1 MTDLSLHEAYAKAE
15 SSQRDEDTQDRLN
28 FSAVMQIF
36 FRTWPFIRPSLKHL
50 IFFVFISG
58 VVFIFVA
65 SLGFIITGLMNGAI
79 VGAQPLG
86 SLHVDIYGL
95 DPEVYVNVEVLSD
108 DARRQLPWLVI
119 WTAALLFG
127 VAVPVGFAMWYYTVW
142 IFQAINQ
149 RMRVRLI
156 EQLQMQSLAYHNNAE
171 TGDAIYRVYQ
181 DSAMVTQIIRSIFL
195 DPMQF
200 LGRYLFSIVI
210 VAAFDPWLAL
220 VVGVTVLPVL
230 TLGYWFSSPLR
241 RAFRTARE
249 NNSSLTSWIQESIVG
264 IRVVKATGHERER
277 LETFVSRSSDA
288 FGAAFRARVMLAVL
302 GILVFMVISIA
313 ILTNISLAAMFSNDS
328 DETFA
333 RDLLLGF
340 GFAVWNLG
348 SFTAFMTR
356 SADGIHSLNELLAI
370 WGRAQDMAVGLSRVY
385 EILDLTPDIV
395 DAPNAI
401 DLPSFQDGI
410 RFENVG
416 FEYRP
421 DIPVLKDISFEA
433 RPGTITALI
442 GATGTGK
449 STLMSLLLRLADPS
463 HGRITIDGHD
473 LRELSLT
480 SLRNQISIATQ
491 ENILFSETVR
501 ENIRYAVPEALDKDV
516 TNAATVAAAN
526 EFIEAMPGQ
535 YDTPLGERATRI
547 STGQRQRIVIAR
559 AIIKDTPILILDEP
573 TAALDAETELQ
584 VMANLALWG
593 EGRCIFL
600 ITHRLST
607 IRRADSV
614 LYLKDG
620 YIAAAGAHD
629 QLMAESETYRTFVQ
643 AESGTHDASTD
654 APS

>member
-1 MTDLSLHEAYAKAE
+1 LTDLSLHEAYAKAE
-15 SSQRDEDTQDRLN
+15 SNRHDGVAQDQLN
-28 FSAVMQIF
+28 FAAVMQIF
-36 FRTWPFIRPSLKHL
+36 FRTWPFIHPSLKHL
-50 IFFVFISG
+50 ILFVVISG
-58 VVFIFVA
+58 VVFVYVVG
-65 SLGFIITGLMNGAI
+65 LGFIITGLMNGAI

-86 SLHVDIYGL
+86 ALHVAIYGL
-95 DPEVYVNVEVLSD
+95 DPDVFVNVEVLSD
-108 DARRQLPWLVI
+108 EARRQLPWLVI
-119 WTAALLFG
+119 WTSALLFV

-149 RMRVRLI
+149 RMRVKLI
-156 EQLQMQSLAYHNNAE
+156 EQLQMQSLAYHNNSE

-195 DPMQF
+195 DPLQF
-200 LGRYLFSIVI
+200 LGRYLFAVVV

-220 VVGVTVLPVL
+220 VVGVTLLPVL

-249 NNSSLTSWIQESIVG
+249 SNSSLTSWIQESIVG
-264 IRVVKATGHERER
+264 IRVVKATGHEQER
-277 LETFVSRSSDA
+277 LQTFVDRSSEA
-288 FGAAFRARVMLAVL
+288 FGAAFRARVMLAIL
-302 GILVFMVISIA
+302 GIFVFVVISIA
-313 ILTNISLAAMFSNDS
+313 ILTNISIAAMFSNANDA
-328 DETFA
+328 TFA
-333 RDLLLGF
+333 RNLLLGF

-356 SADGIHSLNELLAI
+356 SADGIHSLNSLLAI

-395 DAPNAI
+395 DAPHAV
-401 DLPSFQDGI
+401 DLTSFSTGI
-410 RFENVG
+410 RFDHVG
-416 FEYRP
+416 FEYRT
-421 DIPVLKDISFEA
+421 DIPVLRDINFEA

-463 HGRITIDGHD
+463 RGRITIDDHD
-473 LRELSLT
+473 LRDLTLS

-501 ENIRYAVPEALDKDV
+501 ENIRYAVPDASDDDV
-516 TNAATVAAAN
+516 IAAAHVSVAD
-526 EFIEAMPGQ
+526 EFIKAMPQQ

-584 VMANLALWG
+584 VMANLARWG
-593 EGRCIFL
+593 KGRCIFL

-607 IRRADSV
+607 IRRADNV

-620 YIAAAGAHD
+620 HIAATGVHD
-629 QLMAESETYRTFVQ
+629 ELIQTNDAYRTFVQ
-643 AESGTHDASTD
+643 AETGTTD
-654 APS
+654 MTEPVE